1 MAADRTPNELADAL
15 ERSQN
20 SYIAMMADGHRSII
34 VRSKDDEL
42 AECYQLMAE
51 AAVLL
56 REQAEQLD
64 TLRAERDALLKAAR
78 AVAFCGGCGELPHDP
93 NDECWYYDRSDCEY
107 ALRRGICSF
116 DCHEEPSCMTDGPW
130 PMEELRQLLAAA
142 VPQDPGTSATTGRT
156 ATRSTPRVTCR

>member
-64 TLRAERDALLKAAR
+64 TLRNAIAEHRESALCNGSMFVADRERDLWDALDALATA
-78 AVAFCGGCGELPHDP
+78 GGGVPETKEN
-93 NDECWYYDRSDCEY
+93 ND
-107 ALRRGICSF
+107 G
-116 DCHEEPSCMTDGPW
+116 
-130 PMEELRQLLAAA
+130 
-142 VPQDPGTSATTGRT
+142 
-156 ATRSTPRVTCR
+156 

>member
-1 MAADRTPNELADAL
+1 MSDRTPNELADAL
-15 ERSQN
+15 EDD
-20 SYIAMMADGHRSII
+20 ADLVERRARGLGARVPTS
-34 VRSKDDEL
+34 VATQR
-42 AECYQLMAE
+42 A

-56 REQAEQLD
+56 RRQGEQLD

-142 VPQDPGTSATTGRT
+142 VPQEIERWSDG
-156 ATRSTPRVTCR
+156 